1 MDGCKLQIKI
11 IILINS
17 LVTFLLTTNVLLYF
31 YKDFVTPTFELLFFI
46 FLSYGNLLT
55 HYINEKN
62 LMNKLVN

>member
-31 YKDFVTPTFELLFFI
+31 YKDFVTPTFKLLFFI
-46 FLSYGNLLT
+46 FPSYDNLLT
-55 HYINEKN
+55 HYINEIF
-62 LMNKLVN
+62 